1 MKTQQ
6 GQTTRR
12 WAISFGSQ
20 PTIKKR
26 LFMHGAL
33 IKRIINLTSQAER
46 AEAQVE
52 CAVILYQMQDFE
64 GAFELLN
71 QARIGFAEDDHKKAV
86 VSWMIGIVLL
96 EIPSRRE
103 EVIVNWVT
111 AINLFRRIVSTRFH
125 QASRRDPLW
134 HPAQLGDMEA
144 AVTELIENEVI

>member
-1 MKTQQ
+1 
-6 GQTTRR
+6 
-12 WAISFGSQ
+12 
-20 PTIKKR
+20 
-26 LFMHGAL
+26 
-33 IKRIINLTSQAER
+33 
-46 AEAQVE
+46 
-52 CAVILYQMQDFE
+52 
-64 GAFELLN
+64 
-71 QARIGFAEDDHKKAV
+71 
-86 VSWMIGIVLL
+86 MIGIVLL